1 MGTSNESLNTFLDA
15 AAKAAKAGKPVRVFM
30 GNEASDLDSM
40 ATSVLY
46 AWSKGI
52 ASDGLANIPVMNI
65 PREDFN
71 LRTEAVWLFKQAGI
85 EPKNLTFLDDIDL
98 GAVFTKSGSKLVL
111 IDHNKL
117 AAAQAAWAGSVE
129 EILDHHADENLY
141 AGAKKNIAPVG
152 SASTLVAEIL
162 MADGSGKLDA
172 GAATLALGTILLDTV
187 NLDPEAKRVTPRD
200 EAVAGKLLAASKADR
215 KALFDSLQFEK
226 FNVASLSTK
235 DILRKDYKE
244 YGMGA
249 VMCGMSSALLPL
261 ADWFKKDKALE
272 ANFKAYADSRKLDV
286 LLVMNAYTAPEFTR
300 ELAIYAADGALRK
313 RLVEY
318 MNQAGLG
325 LKVLA
330 GKPESSAGSTDY
342 YSQADLSQS
351 RKKLQPLLSEY
362 LQKS

>member
-1 MGTSNESLNTFLDA
+1 MAHSDALNEFLKSSA
-15 AAKAAKAGKPVRVFM
+15 THARAGKPARFFM

-46 AWSKGI
+46 AWSRGA
-52 ASDGLANIPVMNI
+52 ASEGLANIPVMNI

-71 LRTEAVWLFKQAGI
+71 LRTEAVWLFKEAGI
-85 EPKNLTFLDDIDL
+85 DIKNLMFLDDIDVGSVL
-98 GAVFTKSGSKLVL
+98 ARQGSKLVL
-111 IDHNKL
+111 VDHNKL
-117 AAAQAAWAGSVE
+117 SAAQSAWAGSVE
-129 EILDHHADENLY
+129 EIIDHHADENLY
-141 AGAKKNIAPVG
+141 PGARKNIAPVG

-162 MADGSGKLDA
+162 LAGGSAKLDA

-200 EAVAGKLLAASKADR
+200 EAVAGKLLAASKVDR
-215 KALFDSLQFEK
+215 KTLFDSLQFEK
-226 FNVASLSTK
+226 FNVSSLSTR

-244 YGMGA
+244 YRMGT
-249 VMCGMSSALLPL
+249 VMCGMSSALLPM

-300 ELAIYAADGALRK
+300 ELAVYSTDGALRK
-313 RLVEY
+313 RLFDF

-325 LKVLA
+325 LKVLPN
-330 GKPESSAGSTDY
+330 KPETGTGATNY

-362 LQKS
+362 LQKG